1 MTNSAP
7 LNRIVLE
14 LAREPGHPEGDAN
27 DRYVIVAPLHADGRL
42 DGEAWKAVHA
52 PAAARALTYE
62 TAGAE
67 ASLGHLVHG
76 PGGRWIL
83 TFDITND
90 RPDETGFR
98 FEIEPFVSGEYVS
111 IERGDETHVF
121 RVVTAARA

>member
-42 DGEAWKAVHA
+42 DGEAWKAV
-52 PAAARALTYE
+52 RDSCRVVRE

-98 FEIEPFVSGEYVS
+98 FEIEPFVSAEYVS